1 MGGTDGAHRRLTRN
15 SMAGYWNGGDNPNIE
30 YGKMAYLPDIS
41 FDVASNNEWDETVK
55 RSSGLLRGLRVDLT
69 KKTDP
74 AGKNAHFVT
83 ARTSIAQNYNISQS
97 SSLANTCNV
106 GIGAAL
112 MEPDADAKLLVRYW
126 FGDDESKAVVKEI
139 NFNEVV
145 QKQDPINY
153 GGKINNTLGVSLLD
167 GTKRKILQK
176 TL

>member
-1 MGGTDGAHRRLTRN
+1 M
-15 SMAGYWNGGDNPNIE
+15 
-30 YGKMAYLPDIS
+30 
-41 FDVASNNEWDETVK
+41 
-55 RSSGLLRGLRVDLT
+55 DLT

-97 SSLANTCNV
+97 PSLANTCNV

-167 GTKRKILQK
+167 GTKRKITTKNSMKVEVIVVPSQGVPDICCE
-176 TL
+176 